1 MKSIVS
7 LSILALIFLITSCE
21 CVNDVE
27 TDKENIPNQN
37 TGLYVINLLDRFP
50 TLSTYCNDLFI
61 EDVSFKVFN
70 NSPKKYM
77 SGNFVLNFRKDK
89 DVVYVASLN
98 LLDSMNY
105 FSFIYENNN
114 QTRFIIKP
122 ALKSNIR
129 VWNLS
134 NSPLDL
140 TIFNNNLLFNSVLA
154 NNSVEEFPVNSFP
167 VQFTLNLNGLNISQN
182 ISLNNISEIVVYK
195 NQVMKL
201 EYD

>member
-37 TGLYVINLLDRFP
+37 TGLYVINLLDKFP

-77 SGNFVLNFRKDK
+77 SGNFVLNFREDK

-122 ALKSNIR
+122 TLKSNIR

-154 NNSVEEFPVNSFP
+154 NNSVEEFSVNSFP